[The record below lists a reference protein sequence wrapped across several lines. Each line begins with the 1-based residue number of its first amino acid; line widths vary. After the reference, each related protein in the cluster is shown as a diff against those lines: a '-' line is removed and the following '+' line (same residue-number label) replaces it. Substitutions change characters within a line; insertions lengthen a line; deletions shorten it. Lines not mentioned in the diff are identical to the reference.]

1 MNTKP
6 PQYRLTTAPRGLKRA
21 RLDNIALVPASALP
35 LKAQWQRIANE
46 LPDGGV
52 LIVEPAK
59 NEKLR
64 SVLRRIEEEFVAAGY
79 VVKEWGCEEFRG
91 SSGE

>member
-1 MNTKP
+1 MRPAGVHHFADP
-6 PQYRLTTAPRGLKRA
+6 PAQLKRA

-35 LKAQWQRIANE
+35 LKAQWQQIANE
-46 LPDGGV
+46 LPAGGV

-64 SVLRRIEEEFVAAGY
+64 SVLRRIEEEFIAAGY
-79 VVKEWGCEEFRG
+79 VVKEWGYEEFHG
-91 SSGE
+91 SFSE